1 MLGEA
6 LEKDNCKSYYA
17 SAYAD
22 LLIVQKAVES
32 ATTMKTVLVGDD
44 TDLLVLL
51 CYHTSLDTCNL
62 LFKTEKKMPRISKFG
77 IYKL

>member
-6 LEKDNCKSYYA
+6 LEKKNCNSYYA
-17 SAYAD
+17 SVDAD

-32 ATTMKTVLVGDD
+32 ATKTDTVLVDDD

-51 CYHTSLDTCNL
+51 CYFASSESLAFFSARN
-62 LFKTEKKMPRISKFG
+62 R
-77 IYKL
+77 